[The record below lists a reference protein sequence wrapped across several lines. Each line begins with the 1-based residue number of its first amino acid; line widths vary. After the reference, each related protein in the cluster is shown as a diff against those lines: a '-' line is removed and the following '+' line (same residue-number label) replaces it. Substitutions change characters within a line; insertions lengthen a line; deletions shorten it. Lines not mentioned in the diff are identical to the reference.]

1 MPTERN
7 GCAGS
12 TDLSECP
19 RNAEQKRN
27 RRERRND
34 PENQC
39 QTLGDMTADF
49 RGLIDGLRRAGELV
63 EIRKPVDIRHIAT
76 LVDQSDKALMFT
88 NVNGYETPVV
98 SGVTNSRKRLAIAAG
113 CDFSEI
119 EARLRNGLDRPV
131 EPEYA
136 NTGPA
141 REICL
146 EDGEVDLHALPI
158 PLFSVLD
165 GGPMIT
171 AGVTLS
177 RDPDDRNAPL
187 NAGVY
192 RFLVKE
198 RNLTGIDIVTPN
210 NLHRYAAKAYAKGEP
225 LPISINIGTHPFELI
240 CATYKARDGVSELGI
255 AGGMRGEGVRLT
267 RCRTIDLPCIADA
280 EIVLEAE
287 ILPTGWTR
295 PEGRFGEFTRLMGG
309 LHWNPL
315 VRIKAISMRR
325 NPIYYALHMPWENI
339 WPSGP
344 IYEAAVRRVLAEA
357 GVTVAAVNITPG
369 GCCHWHAVIAIKPL
383 PGDGKNAI
391 TAALSVAD
399 MKHVTV
405 VDDDIDVFD
414 PVDVE
419 WAVATRV
426 QADRDV
432 LIVSG
437 ARSKPLDPS
446 LPPPGPYSRVPTTA
460 KMGIDATIPDNVPRE
475 RFHRIAYAYAGDVR
489 LEDFTGPG
497 DGVAPGIRESDPIAL
512 AADIEKSIAA
522 EPRYFAELCERFSV
536 FGYQAVARALGHLH
550 ETGALWQDRE
560 GRFCL
565 KASEFAAVPPDR

>member
-1 MPTERN
+1 M
-7 GCAGS
+7 AG
-12 TDLSECP
+12 
-19 RNAEQKRN
+19 
-27 RRERRND
+27 
-34 PENQC
+34 
-39 QTLGDMTADF
+39 DF
-49 RGLIDGLRRAGELV
+49 RSLIDSLRENNELIDI
-63 EIRKPVDIRHIAT
+63 ERPVDIRHIAT
-76 LVDQSDKALMFT
+76 LVDQSDKALRFT
-88 NVNGYETPVV
+88 NVNGYDMPVV
-98 SGVTNSRKRLAIAAG
+98 SGVTNSRNRLAIAAG
-113 CDFSEI
+113 CEFSEI
-119 EARLRNGLDRPV
+119 EARLREGLDHPIEPRIVNSGPV
-131 EPEYA
+131 
-136 NTGPA
+136 
-141 REICL
+141 RETCL
-146 EDGEVDLHALPI
+146 DEVDLYSLPI

-177 RDPDDRNAPL
+177 RDPDISDGPI

-192 RFLVKE
+192 RYLLKE
-198 RNLTGIDIVTPN
+198 RNLTGIDIVSPN
-210 NLHRYAAKAYAKGEP
+210 NLHRYVAKALARNEP

-240 CATYKARDGVSELGI
+240 CSTYKAPDGVSELGI
-255 AGGMRGEGVRLT
+255 AGGMRGEGLRLT
-267 RCRTIDLPCIADA
+267 PCRTIDIPCIADA

-287 ILPTGWTR
+287 ILPVGWTR

-309 LHWNPL
+309 LHWNPV
-315 VRIKAISMRR
+315 VRIKSVSMRR
-325 NPIYYALHMPWENI
+325 QPAYYALHMPWENI

-344 IYEAAVRRVLAEA
+344 IYEAAVRRVLKEA
-357 GVTVAAVNITPG
+357 GVNTTAINITPG
-369 GCCHWHAVIAIKPL
+369 GCCHWHAIIAIKPL

-391 TAALSVAD
+391 TASLSVAD

-432 LIVSG
+432 VIVSG

-475 RFHRIAYAYAGDVR
+475 RFHRIAYAYADEVK
-489 LEDFTGPG
+489 LEDFVG
-497 DGVAPGIRESDPIAL
+497 DAGSVVAPAFRDVEINQL
-512 AADIEKSIAA
+512 ADEIKDEIS
-522 EPRYFAELCERFSV
+522 ETPRYFAEICEQFDDCGFR
-536 FGYQAVARALGHLH
+536 AITRALGRLH
-550 ETGALWQDRE
+550 EAGELWQDAE

-565 KASEFAAVPPDR
+565 PDAPCAAKPPGLAAGSH

>member
-1 MPTERN
+1 M
-7 GCAGS
+7 
-12 TDLSECP
+12 
-19 RNAEQKRN
+19 AE
-27 RRERRND
+27 
-34 PENQC
+34 
-39 QTLGDMTADF
+39 DF
-49 RGLIDGLRRAGELV
+49 RELIDELRAADELI
-63 EIRKPVDIRHIAT
+63 EIEKPVDIRHIAT

-88 NVNGYETPVV
+88 NVNGYDMPVI
-98 SGVTNSRKRLAIAAG
+98 SGVTNSRERLAIAAG
-113 CDFSEI
+113 CDFSDI
-119 EARLRNGLDRPV
+119 EGRLREGLDRPI
-131 EPEYA
+131 EPDFV
-136 NTGPA
+136 NTGPV
-141 REICL
+141 REIYL
-146 EDGEVDLHALPI
+146 EGDDVDLHDLPI

-177 RDPDDRNAPL
+177 RDPDEDENSAI

-198 RNLTGIDIVTPN
+198 KNLTGIDIVTPN
-210 NLHRYAAKAYAKGEP
+210 NLHRYAAKAYEKGEP

-240 CATYKARDGVSELGI
+240 CSTYKARAGVSELGI
-255 AGGMRGEGVRLT
+255 AGGMRGHGVPLT
-267 RCRTIDLPCIADA
+267 QCQTIDMPCIADA

-287 ILPTGWTR
+287 ILPTGWTQ

-309 LHWNPL
+309 LHWNPH
-315 VRIKAISMRR
+315 VRIKAISMRK
-325 NPIYYALHMPWENI
+325 NPLYYALHMPWENI

-344 IYEAAVRRVLAEA
+344 IYEANVRRVLDEA
-357 GVTVAAVNITPG
+357 GVNVTAVNITPG
-369 GCCHWHAVIAIKPL
+369 GCCHWHAIVAIKPL

-405 VDDDIDVFD
+405 VDHDIDVFD
-414 PVDVE
+414 HVDVE

-432 LIVSG
+432 VIISG

-475 RFHRIAYAYAGDVR
+475 RFHRITYAYADEVK
-489 LEDFTGPG
+489 LDDFIGPANG
-497 DGVAPGIRESDPIAL
+497 AGKAIQDIGVDAL
-512 AADIEKSIAA
+512 AEEIKALVTET
-522 EPRYFAELCERFSV
+522 PLYFAELCEKFVAYGFQSV
-536 FGYQAVARALGHLH
+536 NRALGKLH
-550 ETGALWQDRE
+550 EDGVLWQDAE
-560 GRFCL
+560 GRHCL
-565 KASEFAAVPPDR
+565 KGSKFAAVPPKR